1 MKKFS
6 FTTLVFGIVL
16 CLLVGCVQDTHKKT
30 LTISVDMS
38 QQHNFQSVGIRGN
51 LKPLS
56 WEENTPLTDPDGD
69 GIYEV
74 ALEMHTASDYLQFKF
89 VKNQDEF
96 ELDGKD
102 NRLIKFEYKPQTL
115 SYSAVF
121 DQD

>member
-1 MKKFS
+1 MKTFS
-6 FTTLVFGIVL
+6 YTAFVLVIVL
-16 CLLVGCVQDTHKKT
+16 CLMLGCVQDTHKKT

-38 QQHNFQSVGIRGN
+38 QQTYFESVGIRGN

-56 WEENTPLTDPDGD
+56 WEENTLLNDPDGD

-74 ALEMHTASDYLQFKF
+74 ALELDTASDYLQFKF
-89 VKNQDEF
+89 VKNEDEF

-102 NRLIKFEYKPQTL
+102 NRLIKFEYRPEAL

-121 DQD
+121 DQN